1 MFGILLAYYLTMR
14 NLLDFVQQIAICG
27 GRIIVKDKKDGGN
40 KAATGMTL
48 GMAIGMSLGTAIGA
62 ATGNIRNPADYWSS

>member
-1 MFGILLAYYLTMR
+1 M
-14 NLLDFVQQIAICG
+14 
-27 GRIIVKDKKDGGN
+27 KDKKDGGN

-62 ATGNIRNPADYWSS
+62 ATGNIRNPADFWNG